1 MSLSSFNT
9 STSNKKCKGQFT
21 CGNKH
26 CDAKEGLKSFEVNF
40 QYVEAGERKNAL
52 VKLRLCPECAYK
64 LNYKKEKEK
73 KKAEKKRR
81 RKAEEEESKLRKK
94 LKEEGREDELKELDE
109 RKAREEKEEEERRE
123 REQTEKEE
131 AERREREA
139 EGANDI
145 WKSGGATQAEQPKK
159 RTDEFED
166 YFRGLF

>member
-1 MSLSSFNT
+1 MPWSNSGESLSFLLSVR
-9 STSNKKCKGQFT
+9 SSLIAIP
-21 CGNKH
+21 H
-26 CDAKEGLKSFEVNF
+26 VH
-40 QYVEAGERKNAL
+40 
-52 VKLRLCPECAYK
+52 RLCPECAYK